1 MEDLVLYRTL
11 GRTGIK
17 VSPFALGAL
26 ALGTSIGNADAGDS
40 ARIIHKALDA
50 GINFIDTSDA
60 YGESEVV
67 VGQALRG
74 RRDNVILAT
83 KFSRPTS
90 DDPNHQGA
98 SRRWIMTAVENS
110 LRRLQTD
117 YIDLY
122 QVHRPDPATDI
133 EETLSALSDLI
144 HSGKVRAAGTSAMPA
159 SGIVEAQWAAERRGL
174 ERFRTEQPPYSILSR
189 GIEREVLPVAQRYGM
204 GILVWGPL
212 AQGMLTGRIRKGQPT
227 DLRRA
232 SLFRAFSD
240 EGRIDAVEQ
249 LIPLAD
255 KAGLPMT
262 HLALAFAIAH
272 PGVTSAL
279 IGAHTMEQLD
289 DLLAAADVTLA
300 DDILDQIDEI
310 VPPGT
315 DVGTL
320 DQAYLPPALQR
331 PDLRRRPSAERAA
344 T

>member
-1 MEDLVLYRTL
+1 MQYRTL

-17 VSPFALGAL
+17 VSPYALGAL
-26 ALGTSIGNADAGDS
+26 ALGTSIGNPDHDDS
-40 ARIIHKALDA
+40 GRIIHKALDA
-50 GINFIDTSDA
+50 GINFVDTSDA

-67 VGQALRG
+67 VGQALEG
-74 RRDNVILAT
+74 RRDSVVLAT
-83 KFSRPTS
+83 KFSRPIG

-110 LRRLQTD
+110 LRRLRTD

-144 HSGKVRAAGTSAMPA
+144 HSGKVRAVGTSAMPA
-159 SGIVEAQWAAERRGL
+159 SDIVEAQWVAERRGL
-174 ERFRTEQPPYSILSR
+174 ERFRTDQPPYSILSR

-212 AQGMLTGRIRKGQPT
+212 GQGMLTGRVRKGQQT

-232 SLFRAFSD
+232 HLFRHLND
-240 EGRIDAVEQ
+240 ERRIDAVEQ
-249 LIPLAD
+249 IIPLAE

-272 PGVTSAL
+272 PGVTSAI
-279 IGAHTMEQLD
+279 IGPHTMEQLD
-289 DLLAAADVTLA
+289 DLLAAADVTLT

-320 DQAYLPPALQR
+320 DQAYLPPALQN
-331 PDLRRRPSAERAA
+331 PSLRRRPVSERTAA
-344 T
+344 